1 MPRAIVLFTGSL
13 DAMLAARAL
22 LDQGCEIEALHFR
35 TLWGC
40 GRGEVEKAANSLGI
54 PLITRDVGDDYLDIL
69 RRPRFGFGPAK
80 NPCIDCRIHL
90 FRMAAAYLRETKAD
104 LIASGE
110 ILGQRPIGQRRKDL
124 EVIAYHSGVGERLLR
139 PLSAKL
145 LPETAV
151 ERSGLVDRSRLFA
164 FHGSGRREL
173 IELAKQWRFPYLPP
187 PSAGCPAAQKPLAAL
202 LRDLLDHHPDACRAD
217 FEMLRFGRHYRIDE
231 RTKLVL
237 GRQKVENLY
246 LRQLAEKCEAERVI
260 FLEPKTFFGPSA
272 VLRGEN
278 PETALPIAA
287 GMLIND
293 SDAQNG
299 SSAEFL
305 VRKGREETVFS
316 GEIAPDLQKLK
327 RIQ

>member
-13 DAMLAARAL
+13 DAMLATRAL
-22 LDQGCEIEALHFR
+22 LDQGCEIEALHIR

-40 GRGEVEKAANSLGI
+40 GRGEAEKAANSLGI
-54 PLITRDVGDDYLDIL
+54 PLINRDVGDDYLDIL

-90 FRMAAAYLRETKAD
+90 FRMAAEYMRETKAD

-124 EVIAYHSGVGERLLR
+124 DVIAHHTGVGERLLR

-202 LRDLLDHHPDACRAD
+202 VRDLLDHHPDACRAD

-231 RTKLVL
+231 CTKFIL
-237 GRQKVENLY
+237 GRQEAENLH
-246 LRQLAEKCEAERVI
+246 LRQLAEKCEAGKVI
-260 FLEPKTFFGPSA
+260 FLEPKNFFGPSA
-272 VLRGEN
+272 ILRGEN
-278 PETALPIAA
+278 AENALSKASR
-287 GMLIND
+287 MLMNA
-293 SDAQNG
+293 SGAQIG
-299 SSAEFL
+299 SSAEFF
-305 VRKGREETVFS
+305 VRKRREETVYS
-316 GEIAPDLQKLK
+316 GEITPDMRKMQ